1 MRFLSL
7 SEFAEFCACRGRSCY
22 IYSTQ
27 NQPDAEHDMLRFTM
41 RFNSIIINLKPDR
54 ICFKNDCDS
63 LNIEQVKDVV
73 VYDDRPCIGTIF
85 KVRAG
90 DSVYTW
96 LMD

>member
-1 MRFLSL
+1 MRVLSL
-7 SEFAEFCACRGRSCY
+7 SEFAEFCMRRGCSCY

-27 NQPDAEHDMLRFTM
+27 NQPAAEHDMLRCTL
-41 RFNSIIINLKPDR
+41 RFHSIIINLKPDR
-54 ICFKNDCDS
+54 ICFRNDYDS

-73 VYDDRPCIGTIF
+73 VYDERPCIGTIF